1 MTKKFFKVFFER
13 KFWAFAGSSLIV
25 SVAYMDP
32 GNWGTNI
39 SAGANFKYDL
49 LWMVWLASLM
59 AMVFQYLS
67 GKLGIAGYSLAELV
81 KDKLKNKYLIFIYWV
96 LSEIMILA
104 TDLAEFLGIVIA
116 LKLLFGIPLIWGPY
130 LAVLEV
136 LGFLIMT
143 HKKFRN
149 LEKFFVLFVSVIGLT
164 FVYEVFLAKPDVAE
178 VLLHSFKPVLNPSNI
193 MVAIGIIGATVMP
206 HALFVHSWLIKNK
219 VDNFIGPQDKLLS
232 YHFGENLLSLTI
244 AGCINAAMLIMAA
257 AVFFGLAGQTATL
270 EGAYITLKPI
280 FGNFAAIVF
289 AVALLSAGLASS
301 ITGALAG
308 QAVMEGLVDFRISP
322 LFRQLITRVINIL
335 PLTIAIILDIE
346 PLKVLIYSQV
356 ALSLLLPLPIIPLLI
371 FTADKKIMKELVN
384 SKFTTILAYSF
395 GIIILGFNFYLIYH
409 YLI

>member
-1 MTKKFFKVFFER
+1 
-13 KFWAFAGSSLIV
+13 
-25 SVAYMDP
+25 
-32 GNWGTNI
+32 
-39 SAGANFKYDL
+39 
-49 LWMVWLASLM
+49 
-59 AMVFQYLS
+59 
-67 GKLGIAGYSLAELV
+67 
-81 KDKLKNKYLIFIYWV
+81 
-96 LSEIMILA
+96 
-104 TDLAEFLGIVIA
+104 
-116 LKLLFGIPLIWGPY
+116 
-130 LAVLEV
+130 
-136 LGFLIMT
+136 
-143 HKKFRN
+143 
-149 LEKFFVLFVSVIGLT
+149 
-164 FVYEVFLAKPDVAE
+164 
-178 VLLHSFKPVLNPSNI
+178 
-193 MVAIGIIGATVMP
+193 MP

-219 VDNFIGPQDKLLS
+219 VDNFIGPHDKLLS